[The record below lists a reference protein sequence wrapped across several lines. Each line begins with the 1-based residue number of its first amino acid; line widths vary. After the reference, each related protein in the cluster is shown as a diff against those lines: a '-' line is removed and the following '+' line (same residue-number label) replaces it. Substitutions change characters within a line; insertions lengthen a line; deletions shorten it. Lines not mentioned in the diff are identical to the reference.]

1 MYARLI
7 ESVSLKK
14 VIVVKY
20 IFTET
25 ETKFE
30 LKLSDGQFKKY
41 HLFYHFVTKVTL
53 NDV

>member
-30 LKLSDGQFKKY
+30 LKLSDGQFKNI
-41 HLFYHFVTKVTL
+41 TCSITL
-53 NDV
+53 LQKLL